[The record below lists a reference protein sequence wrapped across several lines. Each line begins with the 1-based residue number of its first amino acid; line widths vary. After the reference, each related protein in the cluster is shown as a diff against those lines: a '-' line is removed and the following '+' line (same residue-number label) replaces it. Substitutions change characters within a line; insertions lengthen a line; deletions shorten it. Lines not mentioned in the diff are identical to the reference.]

1 MFGSLTLRLLI
12 LCHREWPSIDSTHQI
27 RMTATILTTVAN
39 GDLSKQI
46 VDDIREEMLDL
57 NNTVNSMVSRPLIL
71 ANEVTRVS
79 LEVGVKGLWKDMTD
93 NVNPLV
99 YRPRYCLL

>member
-1 MFGSLTLRLLI
+1 
-12 LCHREWPSIDSTHQI
+12 
-27 RMTATILTTVAN
+27 MTATILTTVAN